1 MKKKKFVHLTDCDDV
16 EMGTREV
23 IDGKRVY
30 VTPNGNVYPS
40 ITSIL
45 ALQEKPGLDEWKAK
59 VGQEEATKIMK
70 ESAALGTKVHDLC
83 ERYLYNEKL
92 QCNDK
97 EAISVFNR
105 LRFILGN
112 VNNIFCLEAPLH
124 SDIL

>member
-1 MKKKKFVHLTDCDDV
+1 MKKQRFVHLTDCDDV

-83 ERYLYNEKL
+83 ERYLYN
-92 QCNDK
+92 
-97 EAISVFNR
+97 
-105 LRFILGN
+105 
-112 VNNIFCLEAPLH
+112 
-124 SDIL
+124 